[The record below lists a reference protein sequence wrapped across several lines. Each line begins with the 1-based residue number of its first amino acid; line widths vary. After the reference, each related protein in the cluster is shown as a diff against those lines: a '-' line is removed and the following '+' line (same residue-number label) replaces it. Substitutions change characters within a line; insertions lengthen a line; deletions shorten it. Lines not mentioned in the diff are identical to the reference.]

1 MAKRRKAVRPLRDD
15 SEYRLALAE
24 IERCFDR
31 EPKANAT
38 VETLFDSLAT
48 ITETNEREWRL
59 TARGK
64 RPRKRDGYSS
74 FSVVK

>member
-1 MAKRRKAVRPLRDD
+1 MTKRRKIIRPVRDD

-31 EPKANAT
+31 EQKADPT
-38 VETLFDSLAT
+38 VETLFDSLAA
-48 ITETNEREWRL
+48 IIEADERERCL
-59 TARGK
+59 TSRGN